1 MIWKAI
7 RGMIPRLTKRG
18 TAAMSSPPPFFL
30 LLLSVD
36 RLKVFEGCPSPY
48 DMKKKQVVPDALKK
62 VCLRNHRKFCTVGEI
77 CSQVG
82 WTKKNLIDR
91 LEEKRINRGQLY
103 HQRKIQKLNLK
114 RKAMQLPEVKAITDK
129 LKVYGY

>member
-1 MIWKAI
+1 MIF

-36 RLKVFEGCPSPY
+36 RLKVFEFP
-48 DMKKKQVVPDALKK
+48 VRHEE
-62 VCLRNHRKFCTVGEI
+62 CLEEGLSQKPPQILRRN
-77 CSQVG
+77 SQVG

-91 LEEKRINRGQLY
+91 LEEKRINRSCITEENSETHY
-103 HQRKIQKLNLK
+103 
-114 RKAMQLPEVKAITDK
+114 AINQ
-129 LKVYGY
+129 GNIN